1 MTVLLMAL
9 TLSGVALAGAGG
21 EAGAG
26 EEAEGVVVVPAGSTV
41 TDPKGK
47 PVITVSGTAYLLPE
61 DYYDVALVKAKQLEV
76 YRPAYE
82 GCMTD
87 MERMTKGV
95 KDALDLCIRS
105 GKEDEHLANDLYARL
120 REQEAAYL
128 AERDKV
134 FVLRAQ
140 RNTAWAIAGSLVL
153 GAVATTAVVL
163 AN

>member
-1 MTVLLMAL
+1 MTGLLFF
-9 TLSGVALAGAGG
+9 LSGVALAAEPAPPPPKG
-21 EAGAG
+21 ESV
-26 EEAEGVVVVPAGSTV
+26 GVVLVPAGSTV
-41 TDPKGK
+41 TDAKGK
-47 PVITVSGTAYLLPE
+47 VVTTVPMTAYLLPE

-82 GCMTD
+82 ACMAD
-87 MERMTKGV
+87 MERTTKGV

-105 GKEDEHLANDLYARL
+105 GKEDEHLATDLYERL
-120 REQEAAYL
+120 RKQEAQYL

-153 GAVATTAVVL
+153 GAVVTTAVVL
-163 AN
+163 N